1 LGDLYNQDSLPTYEL
16 HFTVEHSHYMDLP
29 YSKIKE
35 EVTARYKL
43 SDKLI
48 AAKDKFIS
56 HIVNE
61 KTS

>member
-1 LGDLYNQDSLPTYEL
+1 
-16 HFTVEHSHYMDLP
+16 MDLP

>member
-1 LGDLYNQDSLPTYEL
+1 
-16 HFTVEHSHYMDLP
+16 MDLP

-48 AAKDKFIS
+48 AAKDKSIS